1 MQGQNLVVFMHIF
14 VLKQLM
20 FQSLWCRLEDESCL
34 NEIPKYLSAFWKFW
48 VQLRLSFLDQVEGWL
63 DMHLTIQGWNTLLVQ
78 VSLVVSVDRKTANWK
93 CCIYLMKIGSVTQHC
108 KKIDGC
114 LEIWYRN
121 SNCRPTS
128 VYITTI
134 MRKQNLAWVIKI
146 NDNISEEFLKH

>member
-20 FQSLWCRLEDESCL
+20 FQSIWCRLENESCI

-48 VQLRLSFLDQVEGWL
+48 AQLRLSFLDQVEGWL

-78 VSLVVSVDRKTANWK
+78 VSLVVSVDRKTVNWK
-93 CCIYLMKIGSVTQHC
+93 CCIYLMKIGSVTQHY

-134 MRKQNLAWVIKI
+134 KRKQNLAWVIKI